1 MMARALDRLLIGP
14 AASAWRS
21 IRQTRTLVGRSSG
34 RREWNQRPQSSRTLP
49 KHGLDMLEKI
59 IDGTDE

>member
-1 MMARALDRLLIGP
+1 LFMFF
-14 AASAWRS
+14 
-21 IRQTRTLVGRSSG
+21 
-34 RREWNQRPQSSRTLP
+34 QRPQSSRTLP